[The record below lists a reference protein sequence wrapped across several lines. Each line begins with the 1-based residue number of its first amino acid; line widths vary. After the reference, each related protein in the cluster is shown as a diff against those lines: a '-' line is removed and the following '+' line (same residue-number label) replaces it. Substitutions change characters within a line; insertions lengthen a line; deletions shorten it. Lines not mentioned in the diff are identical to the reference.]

1 VVLSFFLQAGS
12 SNPLVGFLPI
22 LLIFAI
28 FYFLLFMP
36 MQRQRKQ
43 QQKMLRE
50 LQNGDVVQTSGG
62 IIGTIVSIAD
72 DDTLVLRVKP
82 QDLKIQFARAAVSSL
97 ISGENKK

>member
-1 VVLSFFLQAGS
+1 VVLDLFLQAAS
-12 SNPLVGFLPI
+12 PNPWVGFVPI

-50 LQNGDVVQTSGG
+50 LQNGHTVLTTGG
-62 IIGTIVSIAD
+62 VIGTIVSINED
-72 DDTLVLRVKP
+72 ETLVVRVKP
-82 QDLKIQFARAAVSSL
+82 DAVRLQIARSAVASL
-97 ISGENKK
+97 LTGETKK